1 MPVVNINGCGI
12 NFEDTQSG
20 EETVL
25 LLAGT
30 AGTVGLWRK
39 FQIPFLAQ
47 RFRVIAMDYR
57 GTGGSNRDPG
67 RYSIELFAE
76 DGIALLRELGIES
89 AHVVGH
95 SMGTSVA
102 VAAARLANGLI
113 RSVTL
118 CSPGGHLDPNAVTTR
133 GIPIKLV
140 LQLVEKGYPA
150 RVREHYVGRYWW
162 PDAYRAAHPDRVHE
176 LAETLVAE
184 LPPLEFYLKH
194 VQARQEFDVLPYL
207 KAATVPML
215 IIVGAEETILE
226 GTMPHLQAARRI
238 HELVQGSRLI
248 EVPETAHGYLW
259 QTPESV
265 NRAIEDFLL
274 SQHSLAT

>member
-1 MPVVNINGCGI
+1 MSVVNVNGCGI
-12 NFEDTQSG
+12 NFEDSRSG
-20 EETVL
+20 KETVL

-30 AGTVGLWRK
+30 AGTIGLWRK
-39 FQIPFLAQ
+39 FQIPFLRR

-57 GTGGSNRDPG
+57 GTGGSDRDPG

-76 DGIALLRELGIES
+76 DSIALLRKLGIES
-89 AHVVGH
+89 AHLVGH
-95 SMGTSVA
+95 SMGASVA
-102 VAAARLANGLI
+102 IAAAKLADGLI

-150 RVREHYVGRYWW
+150 RVRYHYAGRYWW
-162 PDAYRAAHPDRVHE
+162 PDAFRAAHPDRVRE

-194 VQARQEFDVLPYL
+194 VQARQEFDVLRYL

-215 IIVGAEETILE
+215 IMVGAEETILE
-226 GTMPHLQAARRI
+226 GTMPHLEAARRI
-238 HELVQGSRLI
+238 HQLVPGSRLTEI
-248 EVPETAHGYLW
+248 PETAHGYLW
-259 QTPESV
+259 QTPEQV

-274 SQHSLAT
+274 SEHSLAT